1 MILFNSHID
10 HTILEGNIFF
20 FISCYNLYL
29 TQEINFFKVALVQT
43 VLSSDL
49 FFTDSLNQYRSF
61 SKSNHLLHYFA
72 DLLHEA

>member
-1 MILFNSHID
+1 MFFLYLMLQSIFNS
-10 HTILEGNIFF
+10 GN
-20 FISCYNLYL
+20 
-29 TQEINFFKVALVQT
+29 NFFKVALMQA

-61 SKSNHLLHYFA
+61 SKFNQLLHYFA